1 MTTRQFRKPL
11 PVSRKSA
18 RAQRGQTLLGLIVV
32 IAILG
37 IISATLYHNM
47 VGRNEY
53 NAAGQVQGEATP
65 IDSANDAVCTE
76 YMSQVAQAANMY
88 RQTNNTPPPDLKA
101 LKPYGVTDEMANT
114 PNCNFGIP
122 KDASQPQ
129 SAAGVT
135 TVQTAPQVS
144 WQQTQQPQQT
154 QSTQPAQPAQGTQ
167 PSGVD
172 AASQAARDGIP
183 MSGGQ

>member
-1 MTTRQFRKPL
+1 MTTRSVWKPL
-11 PVSRKSA
+11 PTFSKRAK
-18 RAQRGQTLLGLIVV
+18 AQRGQTLLGLIVV

-76 YMSQVAQAANMY
+76 YMSQVAQASNMY
-88 RQTNNTPPPDLKA
+88 RQSNNAPPPDLKA
-101 LKPYGVTDEMANT
+101 LKQYGVTDEMANT

-129 SAAGVT
+129 PQPAAGVT

-144 WQQTQQPQQT
+144 WQQTQQPQQA
-154 QSTQPAQPAQGTQ
+154 QPSQPASGTQ

-172 AASQAARDGIP
+172 AASQAAHDEAP
-183 MSGGQ
+183 MAGG

>member
-1 MTTRQFRKPL
+1 MRRA
-11 PVSRKSA
+11 SA
-18 RAQRGQTLLGLIVV
+18 RSRTRASGQSLLGLIIV
-32 IAILG
+32 IAIMAILV
-37 IISATLYHNM
+37 ALLYPKM

-53 NAAGQVQGEATP
+53 NAGGGVQGQSTP

-88 RQTNNTPPPDLKA
+88 RQTNNAPPPDLKA

-129 SAAGVT
+129 PAAGVT

-144 WQQTQQPQQT
+144 WQQGQQGQSAQQPQP
-154 QSTQPAQPAQGTQ
+154 QPQPQPPSQAQ

>member
-1 MTTRQFRKPL
+1 MTIRSVWNPLSSFSKRK
-11 PVSRKSA
+11 RT
-18 RAQRGQTLLGLIVV
+18 QRGQTLLGLIVV

-76 YMSQVAQAANMY
+76 YMSQVAQAANLY
-88 RQTNNTPPPDLKA
+88 RQANNAPPPDLKA

-129 SAAGVT
+129 PAAGVS

-144 WQQTQQPQQT
+144 WQQTQQPQQ
-154 QSTQPAQPAQGTQ
+154 AQPNTPSSGTQ
-167 PSGVD
+167 PSGLD
-172 AASQAARDGIP
+172 AASQAARNGIP